1 MVANYSGLWSQ
12 ALLCIAMYAATGSG
26 NGSSVTQ
33 PTFVLATTGSSR
45 TWPAVQA
52 GPIPTTD
59 EVLKYRETYKEV
71 LKEIREAYEGR
82 GSGRWKAVDSAR
94 VNEITK
100 VALRDLWFG
109 KPPTADVHDM
119 LTAGN
124 FLDMKDGTLT
134 KKKMIAWQKRGWPD
148 AKAKAPA
155 SSDAKKQRHLFEYI
169 SINSTQYGTQGGS
182 KLGRCVV
189 HILLACVV
197 LFDVYCSC
205 LFFSYGRVRE
215 CVSACVHVH

>member
-12 ALLCIAMYAATGSG
+12 ALLCIAMSAATGSG

-52 GPIPTTD
+52 GPIPTAD

-94 VNEITK
+94 VN
-100 VALRDLWFG
+100 
-109 KPPTADVHDM
+109 
-119 LTAGN
+119 
-124 FLDMKDGTLT
+124 
-134 KKKMIAWQKRGWPD
+134 D

-189 HILLACVV
+189 YILLACVV
-197 LFDVYCSC
+197 LF
-205 LFFSYGRVRE
+205 
-215 CVSACVHVH
+215 HV

>member
-1 MVANYSGLWSQ
+1 
-12 ALLCIAMYAATGSG
+12 MYAATGSG

-109 KPPTADVHDM
+109 KPPTADVH
-119 LTAGN
+119 A
-124 FLDMKDGTLT
+124 
-134 KKKMIAWQKRGWPD
+134 IQ
-148 AKAKAPA
+148 
-155 SSDAKKQRHLFEYI
+155 
-169 SINSTQYGTQGGS
+169 
-182 KLGRCVV
+182 LG
-189 HILLACVV
+189 
-197 LFDVYCSC
+197 
-205 LFFSYGRVRE
+205 
-215 CVSACVHVH
+215 

>member
-1 MVANYSGLWSQ
+1 MVANYSGLWSR
-12 ALLCIAMYAATGSG
+12 ALLCIAMSAATGSG
-26 NGSSVTQ
+26 NGSSTTQ

-109 KPPTADVHDM
+109 KPPTADVH
-119 LTAGN
+119 A
-124 FLDMKDGTLT
+124 
-134 KKKMIAWQKRGWPD
+134 IQ
-148 AKAKAPA
+148 
-155 SSDAKKQRHLFEYI
+155 
-169 SINSTQYGTQGGS
+169 
-182 KLGRCVV
+182 LG
-189 HILLACVV
+189 
-197 LFDVYCSC
+197 
-205 LFFSYGRVRE
+205 
-215 CVSACVHVH
+215 